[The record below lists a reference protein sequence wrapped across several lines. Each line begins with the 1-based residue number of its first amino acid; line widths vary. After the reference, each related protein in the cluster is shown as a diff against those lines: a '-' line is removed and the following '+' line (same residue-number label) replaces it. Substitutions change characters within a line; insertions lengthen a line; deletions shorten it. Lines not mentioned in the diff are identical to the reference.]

1 MNHAIEVPIIAF
13 QYLFNTKPY
22 GMRSFIACLTYCSE
36 SSIRRRKKSS
46 ATGIINPIPKLTLQT
61 PSLSSCPYATRT
73 IITTIPAA
81 TKPASTAKQ
90 VAKADNIPRFPRTV
104 WLSFVASV
112 VVVAQVGYSP
122 ASNKASQS
130 AYRIKKGQS
139 LTNLQRQTQQLPS
152 QRSSSKTCPHSSRR
166 MPQSSGQSPE
176 PRKP

>member
-22 GMRSFIACLTYCSE
+22 GMRSFIAYLTYCSE

-61 PSLSSCPYATRT
+61 PSLSSCPYA
-73 IITTIPAA
+73 AA